1 MTSLFYPTNSILPD
15 RNVKSLPKQMLEVGV
30 EPAVEDRVG
39 DRAEHGEGVN
49 DEEKSQLDLGFNL
62 HPH

>member
-1 MTSLFYPTNSILPD
+1 
-15 RNVKSLPKQMLEVGV
+15 MLEVGV

-49 DEEKSQLDLGFNL
+49 DEEKGQLDLGFNL